1 MNSREFLLFQS
12 LSFFFSFS
20 QVGLAVGD
28 IESVQKYAFLR
39 NKGKFVD
46 FVVGV
51 ERNLPKFVTRRLHKP
66 ELVVTGRYVDRKI
79 SSGWVSSY
87 WGADRVFWLWL
98 LLRLFERKAQSPS
111 TVLGRT
117 AFSKTTSVHDQL
129 LLLSSSQKLFRR
141 IKLKFL
147 KIFLS
152 RIKRTK
158 LVGSDEG
165 RSWPSPIFKVYW
177 KLPCFSIKRT
187 GDQKTNM

>member
-1 MNSREFLLFQS
+1 MLVLSWSWKNDVRLRYRFQNTFYWLYCSLWRELARIFT
-12 LSFFFSFS
+12 LSVTVFFFSFS

-79 SSGWVSSY
+79 SLGWVSSY

-111 TVLGRT
+111 TVLGRI
-117 AFSKTTSVHDQL
+117 AFDKTTTVHDQL

-141 IKLKFL
+141 IKLNSL
-147 KIFLS
+147 RFLS
-152 RIKRTK
+152 H
-158 LVGSDEG
+158 E
-165 RSWPSPIFKVYW
+165 
-177 KLPCFSIKRT
+177 
-187 GDQKTNM
+187 